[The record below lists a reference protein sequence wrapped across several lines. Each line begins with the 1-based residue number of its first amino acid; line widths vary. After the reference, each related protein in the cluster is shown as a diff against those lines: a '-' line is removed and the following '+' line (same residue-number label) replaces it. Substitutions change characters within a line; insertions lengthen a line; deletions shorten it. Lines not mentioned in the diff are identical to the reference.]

1 LEFKGTRV
9 RQTEIC
15 PGRIQTEFFD
25 TAFKTLQQKE
35 QFLSGFTP
43 LIPENISEA
52 VMYALDTPWS
62 VNVSMIELTPTEQI
76 PGGVS
81 IQKAKDV

>member
-1 LEFKGTRV
+1 
-9 RQTEIC
+9 
-15 PGRIQTEFFD
+15 
-25 TAFKTLQQKE
+25 
-35 QFLSGFTP
+35 